1 MQPRG
6 YRIKFQIADWP
17 GGMPG
22 DIGIT
27 LSWDKN

>member
-6 YRIKFQIADWP
+6 YKLRFQVVDYP
-17 GGMPG
+17 DGMPG

-27 LSWDKN
+27 LSWL